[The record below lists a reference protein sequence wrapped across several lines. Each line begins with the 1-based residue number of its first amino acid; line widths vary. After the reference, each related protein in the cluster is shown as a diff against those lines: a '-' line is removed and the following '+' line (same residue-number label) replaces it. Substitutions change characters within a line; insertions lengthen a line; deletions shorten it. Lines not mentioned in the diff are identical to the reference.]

1 MEKLK
6 FRFDALTSLRFFAA
20 VYVLAF
26 HVGNTGPV
34 RHSMAL
40 SWRIFIDHGYL
51 AVSFFFVLS
60 GFLLTRTYSDR
71 WTEGSYKQFIIARF
85 ARIYPVYVLAL
96 LIQAPFYF
104 PTAHLPKAIA
114 VTLMVQSW
122 TVLPSDYP
130 GAWNFPAW
138 TLSVEWFFY
147 VIFPL
152 LLWQVTRVQR
162 KRLAIAA
169 LLVTSLV
176 IGGPQAAIGAR
187 LSWFSQHIPLPL
199 IRLPEFLLGMVVATV
214 EPSKRLKPGRWTA
227 VAVILTVLLLSLN
240 IHRFVTLVVVLFAA
254 TIWLLAHEDNAI
266 RRWLELPILVL
277 LGGASYAIYILQDP
291 VRNWLTLWNETLH
304 LAAMERVAYPLALIV
319 FSVAAFVWLEKP
331 ARRWL
336 RSTNKTRKHEVYGLG
351 LNLAETSARPE

>member
-1 MEKLK
+1 MKKLK

-26 HVGNTGPV
+26 HVRNTAPV
-34 RHSMAL
+34 RHSKAL

-51 AVSFFFVLS
+51 AVSFFFILS

-71 WTEGSYKQFIIARF
+71 WAEGSYKQFIIARF

-96 LIQAPFYF
+96 LIQAPFYL

-114 VTLMVQSW
+114 VALMMQSW

-147 VIFPL
+147 VIFPV
-152 LLWQVTRVQR
+152 LLWLVTRVQR
-162 KRLAIAA
+162 KRLAISA
-169 LLVTSLV
+169 LLITSLV

-199 IRLPEFLLGMVVATV
+199 VRLPEFLLGMLVATV

-227 VAVILTVLLLSLN
+227 VVVILTVLLLSLN
-240 IHRFVTLVVVLFAA
+240 IHRFVTLVVASFAA
-254 TIWLLAHEDNAI
+254 MIWLLAHEDNAI
-266 RRWLELPILVL
+266 RRWLELPALVL
-277 LGGASYAIYILQDP
+277 LGGASYAIYILQEP
-291 VRNWLTLWNETLH
+291 LHNWLTLWNETLH
-304 LAAMERVAYPLALIV
+304 LPAMEQVAYPLALIAL
-319 FSVAAFVWLEKP
+319 SVAVFVWLEEP

-336 RSTNKTRKHEVYGLG
+336 RSINKTKERGVYGLG
-351 LNLAETSARPE
+351 LSLGETTARPE